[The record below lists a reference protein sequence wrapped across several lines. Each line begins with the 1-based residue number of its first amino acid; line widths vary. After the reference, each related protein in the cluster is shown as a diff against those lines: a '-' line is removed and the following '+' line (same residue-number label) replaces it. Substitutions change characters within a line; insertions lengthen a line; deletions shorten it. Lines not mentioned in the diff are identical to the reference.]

1 MPMLRTVLLLGVLF
15 LGACRSATDEGEPC
29 GVPPYF
35 TVLPVALSDLNLI
48 TVVGGLGAPGHTLPT
63 AHAGIYLARPGVTV
77 RSPGLIEVTKLR
89 RTSYLVSPIRQGQSD
104 YSVEYRVC
112 RDVTGWFGHVTTLSS
127 SIPEDD
133 LDWRECKTYST
144 SDETVQQ
151 CVAAPDN
158 LSLDAGE
165 VMGTAG
171 MSANVLGLDV
181 GLLDARVN
189 HVYVSP
195 QRFPYATFHAI
206 CPWEQYDAASQAALF
221 SKLFDPTRP
230 QTPASGTPRCGT
242 MQVDVAGSAK
252 GVWAEQGVTGQVA
265 GDERRYITL
274 ADFPYRPQ
282 ELLALSVGPTTLG
295 ATVAH
300 VPRLTSGRVNR
311 AFEHLT
317 PDGAIH
323 CYGPGGI
330 NNASSWFIAVTSATS
345 LSIER
350 VTHASSAGPCLADPT
365 TWAFSTARVLMVR

>member
-1 MPMLRTVLLLGVLF
+1 MPIVRTILLLGFLI

-35 TVLPVALSDLNLI
+35 TVLPVALADLNLI
-48 TVVGGLGAPGHTLPT
+48 TVVGGFGAPVHTLPT

-77 RSPGLIEVTKLR
+77 RSPGLIEVTRLR

-127 SIPEDD
+127 SIPESG
-133 LDWRECKTYST
+133 LDWRECETYST

-158 LSLDAGE
+158 LTLDAGE
-165 VMGTAG
+165 VIGTGG

-206 CPWEQYDAASQAALF
+206 CPWEQYDAASQTALF
-221 SKLFDPTRP
+221 TKLFDPTRP
-230 QTPASGTPRCGT
+230 
-242 MQVDVAGSAK
+242 
-252 GVWAEQGVTGQVA
+252 
-265 GDERRYITL
+265 
-274 ADFPYRPQ
+274 
-282 ELLALSVGPTTLG
+282 
-295 ATVAH
+295 
-300 VPRLTSGRVNR
+300 
-311 AFEHLT
+311 
-317 PDGAIH
+317 
-323 CYGPGGI
+323 
-330 NNASSWFIAVTSATS
+330 
-345 LSIER
+345 
-350 VTHASSAGPCLADPT
+350 
-365 TWAFSTARVLMVR
+365 